1 MGSNLAGFAGA
12 VKDFGQCLFL
22 CCAFG
27 SHATSL
33 AELRVRHISGL
44 PPLARTAGAPS
55 GHYNKWCL
63 EPPGPAGVFQHRFRA
78 VDTRTGVE
86 PDAVHT
92 ALLQGSV
99 CSGGRSPPRREAFAA
114 YAGQLP
120 NEKAGNSVPIELRRL
135 CYDSVLVGFEEP
147 GTVCGGSLA
156 GSSWPTRELLAHCSP
171 YAGRVDFLGG

>member
-1 MGSNLAGFAGA
+1 MPLVGITTSGAWNPRVLQGSFST
-12 VKDFGQCLFL
+12 
-22 CCAFG
+22 AFG
-27 SHATSL
+27 LSIL
-33 AELRVRHISGL
+33 
-44 PPLARTAGAPS
+44 
-55 GHYNKWCL
+55 
-63 EPPGPAGVFQHRFRA
+63 GPVLSQ
-78 VDTRTGVE
+78 TLS
-86 PDAVHT
+86 T

-135 CYDSVLVGFEEP
+135 CYDSGLVGFEEP